1 MRKNMG
7 KKVGIMGGT
16 FNPIHNGHLIL
27 AESAREAFG
36 LDEIIFMP
44 SGNSYMKNAAS
55 ILDGETRACMT
66 ELAIKDNPYFRLSRM
81 ELEREGPTYTC
92 DTLAQLKK
100 QDTASQYFFIMG
112 ADNLFILEKWKNA
125 VYVLQNCVIAAA
137 ARGEEAEEDIRKE
150 AGRLK
155 ERYQADI
162 RLLLQRR
169 IDISSLEI
177 RDRLLKGQSV
187 RYLLPESVLSYICE
201 RELYS
206 LAFYHGGKSEK
217 R

>member
-1 MRKNMG
+1 ME

-44 SGNSYMKNAAS
+44 SGNSYMKDASS
-55 ILDGETRACMT
+55 ILDKDTRAHMT
-66 ELAIKDNPYFRLSRM
+66 ELAIKDNPYFHLSRM

-92 DTLAQLKK
+92 DTLAQLKA
-100 QDTASQYFFIMG
+100 QDGKSRYFFIMG

-125 VYVLQNCVIAAA
+125 ADILQNCVIAAA
-137 ARGEEAEEDIRKE
+137 ARGEEADGDIRRE
-150 AGRLK
+150 AGRL
-155 ERYQADI
+155 RDCYQADI

-177 RDRLLKGQSV
+177 RERILKGQSV
-187 RYLLPESVLSYICE
+187 RYLLPQSVFAYIKE
-201 RELYS
+201 RGLY
-206 LAFYHGGKSEK
+206 
-217 R
+217 RPVTV

>member
-1 MRKNMG
+1 ME

-44 SGNSYMKNAAS
+44 SGNSYMKDASS
-55 ILDGETRACMT
+55 ILDKDTRAHMT
-66 ELAIKDNPYFRLSRM
+66 ELAIKDNPYFHLSRM

-92 DTLAQLKK
+92 DTLAQLKA
-100 QDTASQYFFIMG
+100 QDGKSRYFFIMG

-125 VYVLQNCVIAAA
+125 AYILQNCVIAAA
-137 ARGEEAEEDIRKE
+137 ARGEEADGDIRRE
-150 AGRLK
+150 AGRL
-155 ERYQADI
+155 RDCYQADI

-177 RDRLLKGQSV
+177 RERILPLPVPPHMTRNGYMEGISMKIFPTWWIP
-187 RYLLPESVLSYICE
+187 YLIISSQG
-201 RELYS
+201 RE
-206 LAFYHGGKSEK
+206 
-217 R
+217 